1 MTMILLALLNGILIG
16 LARTLNGRLGSS
28 RGAFPASF
36 VNHFVGFVFLTIMLW
51 LVFETPNYDKSIPTH
66 AYLGGIIGALYV
78 AVNSFVLHKVGA
90 VTSILCVLSGQM
102 LASLM
107 IDMWLLDSGLS
118 STQILGVLFIFA
130 GMYLTLTKKQV

>member
-1 MTMILLALLNGILIG
+1 MTMIILALLNGILIG

-28 RGAFPASF
+28 RGAFLASF

-51 LVFETPNYDKSIPTH
+51 LVFETPHYDESIPTH

-107 IDMWLLDSGLS
+107 IDMWLLDSALS
-118 STQILGVLFIFA
+118 STQILGILCIFA